1 MNTSNAVRA
10 EILTQAVP
18 YIKEYTGKYV
28 VAKYGG
34 NAMTD
39 PQLKKSVMQDILLLQ
54 LVGVKVILVHG
65 GGPEISAML
74 KKLSIE
80 SHFENGLR
88 VTDDDTMEVVQMV
101 LAGKVNKSLA
111 ADLSALGGRAVGL
124 CGIDGGLIKVHQ
136 KNEKL
141 GHVGEIDEINT
152 KILDDLLDG
161 GFIPVI
167 SSIGIDDDGNPYNIN
182 ADTAAAKIAAA
193 LHAESMVVMSNING
207 VLRDKDDENSLI
219 SQMSLADAEE
229 LKKSGIIAG
238 GMIPKVD
245 CCTNAVKEG
254 VKKVFIINGE
264 IPHAILIELL
274 TDEGLGTMFTKQKD
288 RFPAPPGSKGH
299 QPTHKGD
306 SL

>member
-111 ADLSALGGRAVGL
+111 ADLSALGGKAVGL
-124 CGIDGGLIKVHQ
+124 CGIDGGLIKVH
-136 KNEKL
+136 KKDEKL
-141 GHVGEIDEINT
+141 GNVGEIDEIDT

-167 SSIGIDDDGNPYNIN
+167 SSIGIDDEGNAYNIN

-207 VLRDKDDENSLI
+207 VLRDKNDENSLI
-219 SQMSLADAEE
+219 SQISLADAEE
-229 LKKSGIIAG
+229 LKRAES
-238 GMIPKVD
+238 
-245 CCTNAVKEG
+245 
-254 VKKVFIINGE
+254 
-264 IPHAILIELL
+264 L
-274 TDEGLGTMFTKQKD
+274 
-288 RFPAPPGSKGH
+288 PAA
-299 QPTHKGD
+299 
-306 SL
+306 

>member
-88 VTDDDTMEVVQMV
+88 VTNDDTMEVVQMV

-219 SQMSLADAEE
+219 SQISLADAEE

-274 TDEGLGTMFTKQKD
+274 TDEGLGTMFTK
-288 RFPAPPGSKGH
+288 
-299 QPTHKGD
+299 
-306 SL
+306 

>member
-193 LHAESMVVMSNING
+193 LHADSMVVMSNING

-274 TDEGLGTMFTKQKD
+274 TDEGLGTMFTK
-288 RFPAPPGSKGH
+288 
-299 QPTHKGD
+299 
-306 SL
+306 

>member
-1 MNTSNAVRA
+1 MNTSNAIRA
-10 EILTQAVP
+10 EILIQAVP

-136 KNEKL
+136 KSEKL

-274 TDEGLGTMFTKQKD
+274 TDEGLGTMFTK
-288 RFPAPPGSKGH
+288 
-299 QPTHKGD
+299 
-306 SL
+306 

>member
-182 ADTAAAKIAAA
+182 ADTAATKIAAA

-219 SQMSLADAEE
+219 SQISLADAEE

-274 TDEGLGTMFTKQKD
+274 TDEGLGTMFTK
-288 RFPAPPGSKGH
+288 
-299 QPTHKGD
+299 
-306 SL
+306 

>member
-124 CGIDGGLIKVHQ
+124 CGIDGGLIKVHP

-219 SQMSLADAEE
+219 SQISLADAEE
-229 LKKSGIIAG
+229 LKESGIIAG

-274 TDEGLGTMFTKQKD
+274 TDEGLGTMFTK
-288 RFPAPPGSKGH
+288 
-299 QPTHKGD
+299 
-306 SL
+306 

>member
-136 KNEKL
+136 KNEQL
-141 GHVGEIDEINT
+141 GHGGEIDEINT

-161 GFIPVI
+161 GVIPVI
-167 SSIGIDDDGNPYNIN
+167 SSIGIDDEGNPYNIN

-274 TDEGLGTMFTKQKD
+274 TDEGLGTMFTK
-288 RFPAPPGSKGH
+288 
-299 QPTHKGD
+299 
-306 SL
+306 

>member
-54 LVGVKVILVHG
+54 LVGVKIILVHG

-193 LHAESMVVMSNING
+193 LHAESMVVMSNSNG

-274 TDEGLGTMFTKQKD
+274 TDEGLGTMFTK
-288 RFPAPPGSKGH
+288 
-299 QPTHKGD
+299 
-306 SL
+306 

>member
-111 ADLSALGGRAVGL
+111 ADLSALGGKAV
-124 CGIDGGLIKVHQ
+124 GLIKVHQ

-274 TDEGLGTMFTKQKD
+274 TDEGLGTMFTK
-288 RFPAPPGSKGH
+288 
-299 QPTHKGD
+299 
-306 SL
+306 

>member
-1 MNTSNAVRA
+1 MNTSNAVRS

-54 LVGVKVILVHG
+54 LVGVKIILVHG

-152 KILDDLLDG
+152 KILDDLWDG

-274 TDEGLGTMFTKQKD
+274 TDEGLGTMFTK
-288 RFPAPPGSKGH
+288 
-299 QPTHKGD
+299 
-306 SL
+306 

>member
-182 ADTAAAKIAAA
+182 ADTAAAKIAAV

-207 VLRDKDDENSLI
+207 VLRDKDDETSLI

-274 TDEGLGTMFTKQKD
+274 TDEGLGTMFTK
-288 RFPAPPGSKGH
+288 
-299 QPTHKGD
+299 
-306 SL
+306 

>member
-80 SHFENGLR
+80 SHFEDGLR

-207 VLRDKDDENSLI
+207 VLRDKDNENSLI

-274 TDEGLGTMFTKQKD
+274 TDEGLGTMFTK
-288 RFPAPPGSKGH
+288 
-299 QPTHKGD
+299 
-306 SL
+306 

>member
-167 SSIGIDDDGNPYNIN
+167 SSIGIDDEGNPYNIN

-207 VLRDKDDENSLI
+207 VFRDKDDENSLI

-274 TDEGLGTMFTKQKD
+274 TDEGLGTMFTK
-288 RFPAPPGSKGH
+288 
-299 QPTHKGD
+299 
-306 SL
+306 

>member
-28 VAKYGG
+28 LAKYGG

-182 ADTAAAKIAAA
+182 ADTVAAKIAAA

-274 TDEGLGTMFTKQKD
+274 TDEGLGTMFTK
-288 RFPAPPGSKGH
+288 
-299 QPTHKGD
+299 
-306 SL
+306 

>member
-1 MNTSNAVRA
+1 MNASNAVRA

-39 PQLKKSVMQDILLLQ
+39 PALKKSVMQDILLLS

-74 KKLSIE
+74 KRLSIE
-80 SHFENGLR
+80 SHFEKGLR
-88 VTDDDTMEVVQMV
+88 VTDDATMEVVQMV

-111 ADLSALGGRAVGL
+111 ANLTALGGKAVGL
-124 CGIDGGLIKVHQ
+124 CGIDGGLIKVH
-136 KNEKL
+136 KKDEKL
-141 GHVGEIDEINT
+141 GQVGEIDSINK

-167 SSIGIDDDGNPYNIN
+167 SSIGIDNAGNPYNIN

-193 LHAESMVVMSNING
+193 IHAESMVVMSNING
-207 VLRDKDDENSLI
+207 VLKDKDDPDSLI
-219 SQMSLADAEE
+219 KKITLTDAEA
-229 LKKSGIIAG
+229 LKKDGIIAG

-245 CCTNAVKEG
+245 CCTNAIKEG

-274 TDEGLGTMFTKQKD
+274 TDEGLGTMFTK
-288 RFPAPPGSKGH
+288 
-299 QPTHKGD
+299 
-306 SL
+306 

>member
-207 VLRDKDDENSLI
+207 VLRNKDDENSLI

-238 GMIPKVD
+238 GMIPKVE

-274 TDEGLGTMFTKQKD
+274 TDEGLGTMFTK
-288 RFPAPPGSKGH
+288 
-299 QPTHKGD
+299 
-306 SL
+306 

>member
-54 LVGVKVILVHG
+54 LVGVKIILVHG

-264 IPHAILIELL
+264 IPHAMLIELL
-274 TDEGLGTMFTKQKD
+274 TDEGLGTMFTK
-288 RFPAPPGSKGH
+288 
-299 QPTHKGD
+299 
-306 SL
+306 

>member
-54 LVGVKVILVHG
+54 LVGVKIILVHG

-167 SSIGIDDDGNPYNIN
+167 SSIGIDDDGTPYNIN

-274 TDEGLGTMFTKQKD
+274 TDEGLGTMFTK
-288 RFPAPPGSKGH
+288 
-299 QPTHKGD
+299 
-306 SL
+306 

>member
-39 PQLKKSVMQDILLLQ
+39 PELKKSVMQDILLLQ

-88 VTDDDTMEVVQMV
+88 VTDDATMEVVQMV

-111 ADLSALGGRAVGL
+111 ADLSALGGKAVGL

-136 KNEKL
+136 KDAKL
-141 GHVGEIDEINT
+141 GNVGEIDEINT

-167 SSIGIDDDGNPYNIN
+167 SSIGIDNEGNPYNIN

-207 VLRDKDDENSLI
+207 VLKDKDDESSLI
-219 SQMSLADAEE
+219 KQISLSEAEE
-229 LKKSGIIAG
+229 LKSSGVIAG

-254 VKKVFIINGE
+254 VEKVFIINGE

-274 TDEGLGTMFTKQKD
+274 TDEGLGTMFT
-288 RFPAPPGSKGH
+288 H
-299 QPTHKGD
+299 
-306 SL
+306 

>member
-39 PQLKKSVMQDILLLQ
+39 PHLKKSVMQDILLLQ

-274 TDEGLGTMFTKQKD
+274 TDEGLGTMFTK
-288 RFPAPPGSKGH
+288 
-299 QPTHKGD
+299 
-306 SL
+306 

>member
-80 SHFENGLR
+80 SHFEDGLR
-88 VTDDDTMEVVQMV
+88 VTDDDTMEVVLMV

-229 LKKSGIIAG
+229 LKKSVIIDG

-274 TDEGLGTMFTKQKD
+274 TDEGLGTMFTK
-288 RFPAPPGSKGH
+288 
-299 QPTHKGD
+299 
-306 SL
+306 

>member
-34 NAMTD
+34 NARTD
-39 PQLKKSVMQDILLLQ
+39 PQLQKSVMQDILLLQ

-152 KILDDLLDG
+152 KILDNLLDG

-264 IPHAILIELL
+264 IPHAILIKLL
-274 TDEGLGTMFTKQKD
+274 TDEGLGTMFTK
-288 RFPAPPGSKGH
+288 
-299 QPTHKGD
+299 
-306 SL
+306 

>member
-54 LVGVKVILVHG
+54 LVGVKVSHVHG

-80 SHFENGLR
+80 SHFEDGLR

-274 TDEGLGTMFTKQKD
+274 TDEGLGTMFTK
-288 RFPAPPGSKGH
+288 
-299 QPTHKGD
+299 
-306 SL
+306 

>member
-80 SHFENGLR
+80 SHFEDGLR

-193 LHAESMVVMSNING
+193 LHAESMVVLSNING
-207 VLRDKDDENSLI
+207 VLRNKDDENSLI
-219 SQMSLADAEE
+219 SQISLADAEE

-274 TDEGLGTMFTKQKD
+274 TDEGLGTMFTK
-288 RFPAPPGSKGH
+288 
-299 QPTHKGD
+299 
-306 SL
+306 

>member
-111 ADLSALGGRAVGL
+111 ADLSALGGKAVGL

-136 KNEKL
+136 KNKKL

-274 TDEGLGTMFTKQKD
+274 TDEGLGTMFTK
-288 RFPAPPGSKGH
+288 
-299 QPTHKGD
+299 
-306 SL
+306 

>member
-54 LVGVKVILVHG
+54 LIGVKVILVHG

-152 KILDDLLDG
+152 KILDNLLDG

-274 TDEGLGTMFTKQKD
+274 TDEGLGTMFTK
-288 RFPAPPGSKGH
+288 
-299 QPTHKGD
+299 
-306 SL
+306 

>member
-54 LVGVKVILVHG
+54 LVGVKIILVHG

-167 SSIGIDDDGNPYNIN
+167 SSIGIDDNGNPYNIN

-274 TDEGLGTMFTKQKD
+274 TDEGLGTMFTK
-288 RFPAPPGSKGH
+288 
-299 QPTHKGD
+299 
-306 SL
+306 

>member
-74 KKLSIE
+74 QKLSIE

-111 ADLSALGGRAVGL
+111 ADLSALGGKAVGL

-274 TDEGLGTMFTKQKD
+274 TDEGLGTMFTK
-288 RFPAPPGSKGH
+288 
-299 QPTHKGD
+299 
-306 SL
+306 

>member
-136 KNEKL
+136 KSEKL

-167 SSIGIDDDGNPYNIN
+167 SSIGIDDNGNPYNIN

-219 SQMSLADAEE
+219 SQISLADAEE

-274 TDEGLGTMFTKQKD
+274 TDEGLGTMFTK
-288 RFPAPPGSKGH
+288 
-299 QPTHKGD
+299 
-306 SL
+306 